1 MKNVSD
7 KRCRENQNTHFEF
20 SKFVSENR
28 AFYEITWK
36 NIVEADR
43 PQMTKWRTRFAFW
56 IHKAANTHSKYVIII
71 AFPRQQWLHER
82 ASMLC
87 CTYIVLCFVLDE
99 WDFESVT
106 LMCELREEH
115 EAEWF
120 CA

>member
-1 MKNVSD
+1 MWENVVEQSRPHT
-7 KRCRENQNTHFEF
+7 KIWRMRIACWIP
-20 SKFVSENR
+20 R
-28 AFYEITWK
+28 AT
-36 NIVEADR
+36 NI
-43 PQMTKWRTRFAFW
+43 
-56 IHKAANTHSKYVIII
+56 HSKYVIII